1 MKYVL
6 IIGDGMADDPIA
18 ALGGRT
24 PLEACEKPFFDSLCE
39 RGELGLVQ
47 TIPEGFPPGS
57 DTAIMSIFGCD
68 LARYFSG
75 RAPLELAASGIDMP
89 AGSAAYR
96 CNMVALGG
104 DEDLPFGENTRSR
117 VQRRLHRGRGERRAH
132 RLALRTAGVR
142 PQGRRGGPHRPPR
155 LLLPPPGGAGG
166 RGHHGHRPG
175 PAARPPGRKNRP
187 HPPRRLRQR
196 RRAAGPDG
204 DGQPP
209 ARAPPD
215 KRKAPRGGP
224 SARQRHLVLGRGQGR
239 QAAHF
244 PARFGADGGVVSA
257 VPLCHGIARLV
268 GLEPISVPTA
278 TGEWDTDYEAKTRAA
293 LDCLRGHD
301 FTAIHL
307 EGPDE
312 ATHNHDLEHKIYSVE
327 CLSERVAKPL
337 CAGLRSRG
345 DDFRLL
351 ILSDHRTFMHNG
363 AHGATPVP
371 YMIYDSREL
380 TPGSGLGYSEA
391 NGEKGPFL
399 SSGTELMPRL
409 FQQ

>member
-1 MKYVL
+1 MKYILV
-6 IIGDGMADDPIA
+6 IGDGMADDPLPE
-18 ALGGRT
+18 LGGKT
-24 PLEACEKPFFDSLCE
+24 PLEVCDKPCFDSLAR
-39 RGELGLVQ
+39 RGLLGLVQ

-68 LARYFSG
+68 PAKYFSG
-75 RAPLELAASGIDMP
+75 RAPLELAASGGTMP
-89 AGSAAYR
+89 EGGACYR

-104 DEDLPFGENTRSR
+104 DEHLPFAEKVMLSHSAGSIEGEESDELVEWLFNNA
-117 VQRRLHRGRGERRAH
+117 EFAP
-132 RLALRTAGVR
+132 LA
-142 PQGRRGGPHRPPR
+142 
-155 LLLPPPGGAGG
+155 
-166 RGHHGHRPG
+166 
-175 PAARPPGRKNRP
+175 
-187 HPPRRLRQR
+187 
-196 RRAAGPDG
+196 RAAGMSVRPGSSFRHLAVQEDADLSG
-204 DGQPP
+204 IVL
-209 ARAPPD
+209 APPHD
-215 KRKAPRGGP
+215 HLNEVIGPILPRGNENAKTLLALMEKANELLEHHPINEKRRAEGK
-224 SARQRHLVLGRGQGR
+224 L
-239 QAAHF
+239 
-244 PARFGADGGVVSA
+244 PANGVWFWAEGKGAKLPNFTEHYGASGGVVSA
-257 VPLCHGIARLV
+257 VPLCHGIAVLV
-268 GLEPISVPTA
+268 GLEPVSVPTA
-278 TGEWDTDYEAKTRAA
+278 TGEWDTDYEAKTAAA
-293 LDCLRGHD
+293 LDILKKHD
-301 FTAIHL
+301 FAAVHL

-345 DDFRLL
+345 EDFRLL

-391 NGEKGPFL
+391 NGEAGPFL

>member
-68 LARYFSG
+68 PARYFSG

-104 DEDLPFGENTRSR
+104 DEDLPFGERTMVS
-117 VQRRLHRGRGERRAH
+117 HSAGSIEGEESD
-132 RLALRTAGVR
+132 ALIAWLFAQ
-142 PQGRRGGPHRPPR
+142 PEF
-155 LLLPPPGGAGG
+155 A
-166 RGHHGHRPG
+166 
-175 PAARPPGRKNRP
+175 
-187 HPPRRLRQR
+187 
-196 RRAAGPDG
+196 RRAAAAGLTVHPGSSFRHLAVQEGADITG
-204 DGQPP
+204 IVL
-209 ARAPPD
+209 APPHD
-215 KRKAPRGGP
+215 HLDEKIGPILPAGCANAAVLLDLMETANRLLEHHPINEKRRAEG
-224 SARQRHLVLGRGQGR
+224 HLPANGIWFWAEGKGAKLPN
-239 QAAHF
+239 F

-293 LDCLRGHD
+293 LDCLRDHD
-301 FTAIHL
+301 FAAIHL

-337 CAGLRSRG
+337 CAELRSRG
-345 DDFRLL
+345 EDFRLL

-371 YMIYDSREL
+371 YMIYDSRESV
-380 TPGSGLGYSEA
+380 PGSGLGYSEA
-391 NGEKGPFL
+391 NGEAGPFL